1 MHRQVGDLKTDRRGL
16 AVSGLLVRHLVMP
29 GASDDAGEIM
39 RFLAS
44 EISENTYVNIMD
56 QYRPM
61 AKVNGDRYSEINRGV
76 TSVEMGEARAFA
88 RAAGLHRFDERR
100 ARVFI

>member
-1 MHRQVGDLKTDRRGL
+1 
-16 AVSGLLVRHLVMP
+16 
-29 GASDDAGEIM
+29 M

-56 QYRPM
+56 QYLPM

-76 TSVEMGEARAFA
+76 TSVEMREARAVA
-88 RAAGLHRFDERR
+88 CEAGLHRFDERR
-100 ARVFI
+100 ARVFV

>member
-76 TSVEMGEARAFA
+76 TSVEMGKARTFA
-88 RAAGLHRFDERR
+88 CAAGLHRFDERR